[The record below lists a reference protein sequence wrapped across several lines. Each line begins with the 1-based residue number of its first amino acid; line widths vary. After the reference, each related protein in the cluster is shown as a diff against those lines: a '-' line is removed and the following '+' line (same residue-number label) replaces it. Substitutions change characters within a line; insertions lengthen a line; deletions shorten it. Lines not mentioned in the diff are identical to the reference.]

1 VRTHLLAMLLAS
13 SQCGCSFFVRTVP
26 SGAIERPDAPV
37 ECNDSYLPPMID
49 TALAVA
55 WVGLGIAAFAGSN
68 ATNLEGAGAMIG
80 AACFGGFAALGYVQR
95 SRCEA
100 FKVENSAC
108 IAGDGAACVRLN
120 PKWVPPSPP
129 PAGPRVESTPGREP
143 E

>member
-1 VRTHLLAMLLAS
+1 VRVRFLALVLAS
-13 SQCGCSFFVRTVP
+13 SQCGCSLFVGNVP

-37 ECNDSYLPPMID
+37 ECNDSYLAPAID

-55 WVGLGIAAFAGSN
+55 WVGLGIAAFAGSK
-68 ATNLEGAGAMIG
+68 ATNLEGGGAMIG

-108 IAGDGAACVRLN
+108 IAGDGAACLRLN
-120 PKWVPPSPP
+120 PKWVPASP
-129 PAGPRVESTPGREP
+129 PAGPRVESTPGSER
-143 E
+143 

>member
-129 PAGPRVESTPGREP
+129 PAGPRVESTPGLEP